1 MTSQKARQ
9 TLLAIWAVGTSIP
22 FGLVFLQ
29 TLAGK
34 YGQKPEDAWS
44 WLLPSVLPTI
54 GVMTSVIFTGGT
66 PRKVGRFTISLT
78 ILLSLFYLALVWL
91 TLLLEPLSPWT
102 STELFKFSHLW
113 LAPVQALTAAGIAAV
128 FSTSSG
134 TAKH

>member
-1 MTSQKARQ
+1 MTSQKARKS
-9 TLLAIWAVGTSIP
+9 LLTIWAIGTILP

-34 YGQKPEDAWS
+34 YGENPEDAWS

-66 PRKVGRFTISLT
+66 PRKAGRLTVTLT
-78 ILLSLFYLALVWL
+78 IVLSILYLTLVWL
-91 TLLLEPLSPWT
+91 TLLLEPLTPWT
-102 STELFKFSHLW
+102 STELFKLSHLW
-113 LAPVQALTAAGIAAV
+113 LAPVQALAAAGIAAV

-134 TAKH
+134 AAKH